1 MGLTFRG
8 SLVLKLCS
16 AVLLSL
22 VLGATINVE
31 ITSAQ
36 TFLFSFGT
44 RGSGDGQFIHPFGIA
59 VDVSGDIYVVDTGN
73 RRIQK
78 FDPDGNFIFKFGT
91 PGTRDGRFF
100 EPRGITLDGSGNIY
114 VADAFNDR
122 VQKFDSSGNFVFM
135 WGWGV
140 RDGSEEFQICTE
152 NCRPGLDG
160 SGDGQ
165 FNVPSGVAVDGS
177 GDIYVADTGNR
188 RIQKFDP
195 DGNFIFKFGTLAGLA
210 VPVGVAVD
218 VSGDIYVAD
227 TGNDRIQ
234 KFDPDGNFIFKFG
247 TPGSE
252 DGEFK
257 QPVGVAVDVSG
268 DIYVADTGNDRI
280 QKFDPDGNFIFKFGT
295 LGSEDGQFRGPRGIT
310 LDGAGNIYVA
320 DASNDRIQVFL
331 QAAPGRLPGNG
342 GGCSIAA
349 AGTTPSIPLY
359 LLLPVLVLVRRMWV
373 SIRT

>member
-1 MGLTFRG
+1 M
-8 SLVLKLCS
+8 KLCS
-16 AVLLSL
+16 AALLSL

-59 VDVSGDIYVVDTGN
+59 VDVSGDIYVVDTDN
-73 RRIQK
+73 R
-78 FDPDGNFIFKFGT
+78 
-91 PGTRDGRFF
+91 
-100 EPRGITLDGSGNIY
+100 
-114 VADAFNDR
+114 
-122 VQKFDSSGNFVFM
+122 
-135 WGWGV
+135 
-140 RDGSEEFQICTE
+140 
-152 NCRPGLDG
+152 
-160 SGDGQ
+160 
-165 FNVPSGVAVDGS
+165 
-177 GDIYVADTGNR
+177 
-188 RIQKFDP
+188 
-195 DGNFIFKFGTLAGLA
+195 
-210 VPVGVAVD
+210 
-218 VSGDIYVAD
+218 
-227 TGNDRIQ
+227 RIQ

-268 DIYVADTGNDRI
+268 DIYVVDSGNHRI

-320 DASNDRIQVFL
+320 DAFNDRIQVFL

-349 AGTTPSIPLY
+349 AGTTPAIPLY
-359 LLLPVLVLVRRMWV
+359 LLVPVLVLVRRMWV
-373 SIRT
+373 TIRT